1 MKIRNKEKLFRY
13 LFWFWFI
20 LIITLSSIPFFS
32 APKVEIKQFHFEI
45 RLDYIFHFI
54 IYLIFS
60 IIFFLW
66 KIKGIKQRKF
76 HLLTVMIMLSIVLA
90 VFDEFH
96 QKLIPGRTFNPIDLV
111 YNCACLFTG
120 FIFSLIVFRRKNAV
134 QKSRRF

>member
-1 MKIRNKEKLFRY
+1 MKIRKKERLFRF
-13 LFWFWFI
+13 LFWFWLI

-66 KIKGIKQRKF
+66 KIKGKKQRKF
-76 HLLTVMIMLSIVLA
+76 HLLTVMILLSIVLA

-96 QKLIPGRTFNPIDLV
+96 QKLIPGRVFNPIDLI
-111 YNCACLFTG
+111 YNCAGLVTG
-120 FIFSLIVFRRKNAV
+120 FIFSIIVFRRKKAIRSFY
-134 QKSRRF
+134 K

>member
-13 LFWFWFI
+13 LFWFWLI

-45 RLDYIFHFI
+45 RLDYIFHFT

-66 KIKGIKQRKF
+66 KINGKKQRKF
-76 HLLTVMIMLSIVLA
+76 HILAIIVILSIILA

-111 YNCACLFTG
+111 YNCAGLFTG
-120 FIFSLIVFRRKNAV
+120 FIFSIIISRRKNTV
-134 QKSRRF
+134 R